1 MIRQIAETG
10 KTVPLCDVIRRLVEN
25 GAFDKAERE
34 AARAMSE
41 APHAPEPHNLMGII
55 LENENDHIGAMKH
68 FRAAWALDP
77 TYLPA
82 RFNMEQYGR
91 FSAVERGEGIVVPRK
106 SLPPHNRRSHAAAGI
121 WRCALHRS

>member
-1 MIRQIAETG
+1 
-10 KTVPLCDVIRRLVEN
+10 
-25 GAFDKAERE
+25 
-34 AARAMSE
+34 MSE

-91 FSAVERGEGIVVPRK
+91 FSAVERVDAYDESDCTVEDEHHTETAK
-106 SLPPHNRRSHAAAGI
+106 WHAGTVA
-121 WRCALHRS
+121 

>member
-1 MIRQIAETG
+1 
-10 KTVPLCDVIRRLVEN
+10 
-25 GAFDKAERE
+25 
-34 AARAMSE
+34 MSE

-82 RFNMEQYGR
+82 RFNMEQYAG
-91 FSAVERGEGIVVPRK
+91 FSAVGRMDAYDESRPREEVK
-106 SLPPHNRRSHAAAGI
+106 ARETPAITCR
-121 WRCALHRS
+121 